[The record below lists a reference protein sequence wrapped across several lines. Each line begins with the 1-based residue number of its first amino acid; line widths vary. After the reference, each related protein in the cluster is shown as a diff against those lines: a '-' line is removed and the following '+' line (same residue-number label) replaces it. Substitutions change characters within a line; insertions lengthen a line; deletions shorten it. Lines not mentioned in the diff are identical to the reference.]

1 MAITKPG
8 LGGRPLTG
16 GKFTTAKRSTGAPA
30 PRLALGSNVTVPSTS
45 APLSAAVP
53 FRTSGNLPNQ
63 IRLAGADWE
72 ILGRGVFDE
81 RLNGA
86 GDGVSL
92 SFLLVYM
99 SVLMTTSTASCAAM
113 VVKSS
118 SALSSRPVRLV
129 SASHASTVLPLR
141 FRPYPSAVLSVISTA
156 KYIGARAPRK
166 PTSSSLSHMRFVADP
181 IYS

>member
-1 MAITKPG
+1 MAMTKPG

-16 GKFTTAKRSTGAPA
+16 GKAPRKTVSGKTVAGKFTTAKRSTGAPA

-53 FRTSGNLPNQ
+53 FRTNGNLPKQ

-86 GDGVSL
+86 GDGYCLVCRDGGKIFLCSVGVDQSPSL
-92 SFLLVYM
+92 ADRLASPFVGLASPFARLAEKRAYYVQLL
-99 SVLMTTSTASCAAM
+99 
-113 VVKSS
+113 K
-118 SALSSRPVRLV
+118 
-129 SASHASTVLPLR
+129 
-141 FRPYPSAVLSVISTA
+141 
-156 KYIGARAPRK
+156 
-166 PTSSSLSHMRFVADP
+166 
-181 IYS
+181 